1 MKNLFKL
8 YRQDSALDAFVRIT
22 IGLRVILLSSQD
34 LSIDQRIPYSAKGK
48 DIAHSQKSYSN
59 YASQNRSR
67 DSGER
72 AMSVYENDRRS
83 ERSFSPPPKKRIRAP
98 TLDNSELIQENSLT
112 LMGILTNPS
121 AQRLWSLIPFLSNRW
136 NLKGKATGSDLGRGC
151 FQFRFEYEEDLQK
164 VLDNR
169 PYHFGQWMVILQR
182 WKPVISPSFPSEIPF
197 WIELQGLPMHY
208 WIKEMLYAIGKEAG
222 EVVDHEISP
231 AAAKIKVLINGLQP
245 ITKETVVEFP
255 DGSEALVYLE
265 YKNLKSHC
273 HHCQRLSH
281 AEADCPGLKKV
292 EAVSKTSKLTP
303 PEQPPQNYAERNK
316 GSKQNPRASHD
327 KLLSSHSGLSRPLGD
342 YNLYKRKSD
351 GRNGRSDYRL
361 RPGVQGYVSPNSR
374 ASSPRHTPS
383 LRREPSRSYSRDHYN
398 RPNPNFQW
406 REKQVPR
413 ELTWQEMSETS
424 RTRRPSLERE
434 VVTESSNP
442 LPVPIPTKEAIM
454 GELREVTVQYISCA
468 DPTESMARKQRVLQ
482 GEARGLMLET
492 AYQILTAATS
502 ANQLLLQNTT
512 ANDPEPPLSPSQD
525 LPIHP
530 AELPPAPEPSQK
542 KKRGRPPINKPS
554 NKPGNK
560 SPLRLAGAK
569 SSKRNMLGVQN
580 SPKGRTVTDTAGPS
594 TGDAREIIKK
604 KQSKQQNP
612 PRSNNSLL
620 ASSSTPPTH
629 TIIPAMVKKK
639 VDFQSPPP
647 PLP

>member
-1 MKNLFKL
+1 M
-8 YRQDSALDAFVRIT
+8 
-22 IGLRVILLSSQD
+22 
-34 LSIDQRIPYSAKGK
+34 DQRIPYSAKGK
-48 DIAHSQKSYSN
+48 GIAHSQKSYSN

-112 LMGILTNPS
+112 LMGRLTNPS

-292 EAVSKTSKLTP
+292 EAVSKTSKLTS

-342 YNLYKRKSD
+342 YNPYKRKSD

-361 RPGVQGYVSPNSR
+361 RPG
-374 ASSPRHTPS
+374 
-383 LRREPSRSYSRDHYN
+383 
-398 RPNPNFQW
+398 
-406 REKQVPR
+406 
-413 ELTWQEMSETS
+413 EMSETS
-424 RTRRPSLERE
+424 RTRRPPLERE

-454 GELREVTVQYISCA
+454 GELREVTVQYTSCA

-492 AYQILTAATS
+492 ADQILTAATS

-542 KKRGRPPINKPS
+542 KKRRRSPINKPS
-554 NKPGNK
+554 NKPENK

-620 ASSSTPPTH
+620 ASSSAPPTH